1 MIGNTIIR
9 ARKSL
14 TGLLAIGALLGAYC
28 LATVG
33 VAGVLMATDTP
44 ALARG
49 HGGGGHGGG
58 GHGGGGH
65 GGYHGGGGHA
75 GYHGG
80 GHGGYHG
87 GVGHA
92 AWHGGGYHGGGW
104 HGGYRVGGRY
114 YGGVWYGPHRH
125 WYGGR
130 WWPYGVGSC
139 WAPTPIG
146 WVWVCG

>member
-1 MIGNTIIR
+1 MIGNTTMR
-9 ARKSL
+9 ARKLL
-14 TGLLAIGALLGAYC
+14 TGLLAISALLGTYC

-33 VAGVLMATDTP
+33 VSGVLLAAADTP

-58 GHGGGGH
+58 HGGGGH
-65 GGYHGGGGHA
+65 AGHHGDGGHA

-80 GHGGYHG
+80 GH
-87 GVGHA
+87 A
-92 AWHGGGYHGGGW
+92 AWHGGGWHGGGR
-104 HGGYRVGGRY
+104 GGYRVGGRY

-125 WYGGR
+125 WYGRR